1 MLEQV
6 ELSLVTYKPS
16 TASLHSDSYPWIIQI
31 WINQLWMIVANHATS
46 RAKPRGWRLACY
58 HACMAQVTLRL
69 PDRLAA
75 ELKSAAAAGGQSLN
89 AWATAVLS
97 AAVDPD
103 LAGTEAE
110 RLRERLSRAGLL
122 ATPSHHRAHRPDP
135 ARVAAAR
142 EAAGQ
147 GRSLADLVAEGRG

>member
-1 MLEQV
+1 
-6 ELSLVTYKPS
+6 
-16 TASLHSDSYPWIIQI
+16 
-31 WINQLWMIVANHATS
+31 
-46 RAKPRGWRLACY
+46 
-58 HACMAQVTLRL
+58 MAQVTLRL
-69 PDRLAA
+69 PDGLAA
-75 ELKSAAAAGGQSLN
+75 ELRSAAAARGQSLN

-122 ATPSHHRAHRPDP
+122 ASPSHRRAHRPDP
-135 ARVAAAR
+135 ARVARAR

-147 GRSLADLVAEGRG
+147 GRSLADLVAKERG